1 MALASQSLKYNY
13 VDIQSPQSGTKPFDL
28 TGHLEYIEYFENIL
42 SPTITMNIKL
52 RSTYNFVSNLPI
64 RGGEM
69 IAIDLDTLLGEN
81 FKFGKSTKEGGIE
94 PGSGELYVYKMEN
107 LDSPSM
113 AQSFTLKVTS
123 PEYFSNETTRC
134 MKKYKSA
141 TIDKHV
147 EDILENTMKVKKSRI
162 GQIDQTTNTYSFL
175 GNTKK
180 PFHTIEWLCPKSI
193 ASSKQGVS
201 GEGEYA
207 EAVGT
212 AGYFSIKLE
221 KDFNLEVLKD

>member
-134 MKKYKSA
+134 MKKYK
-141 TIDKHV
+141 
-147 EDILENTMKVKKSRI
+147 
-162 GQIDQTTNTYSFL
+162 
-175 GNTKK
+175 
-180 PFHTIEWLCPKSI
+180 
-193 ASSKQGVS
+193 
-201 GEGEYA
+201 
-207 EAVGT
+207 
-212 AGYFSIKLE
+212 
-221 KDFNLEVLKD
+221 